1 MGDMESDVVL
11 RFPVMS
17 EEDEDEGVAGH
28 KQQTVNQA
36 GMIERPDPRAEVDSE
51 EDA

>member
-1 MGDMESDVVL
+1 
-11 RFPVMS
+11 MS
-17 EEDEDEGVAGH
+17 LAHSSADQWHEEDEDEGVAGH
-28 KQQTVNQA
+28 EQQTVNQA